1 MVVISTKIWYEM
13 SEHQRDIMR
22 ECAHNASEEYK
33 GRWADFE
40 AQVLAAAEEKGV
52 QFIRD
57 VDKAAF
63 QEAVA
68 PIYEELKNEQPD
80 TYEIVQRIRA
90 LA

>member
-1 MVVISTKIWYEM
+1 M
-13 SEHQRDIMR
+13 
-22 ECAHNASEEYK
+22 
-33 GRWADFE
+33 
-40 AQVLAAAEEKGV
+40 

-68 PIYEELKNEQPD
+68 PIYEQLKTEQPD